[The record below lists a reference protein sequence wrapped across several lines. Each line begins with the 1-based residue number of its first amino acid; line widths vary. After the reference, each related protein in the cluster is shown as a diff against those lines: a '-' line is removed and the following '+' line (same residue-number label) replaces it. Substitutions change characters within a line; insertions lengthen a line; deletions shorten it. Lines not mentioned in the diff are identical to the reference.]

1 MVRCV
6 TRVLAL
12 LALLLLPACAS
23 SGAGTDAA
31 AAAGP
36 FCYQWL
42 TDILCYAE
50 PFPDSAARLLGR
62 PRVPADA
69 G

>member
-1 MVRCV
+1 MAR
-6 TRVLAL
+6 TVLARTAL
-12 LALLLLPACAS
+12 MLLLQGCATS
-23 SGAGTDAA
+23 APQTVAE
-31 AAAGP
+31 P

-50 PFPDSAARLLGR
+50 SFPHSAARLLGR
-62 PRVPADA
+62 PRLPSEA